1 MVHGQTRD
9 RAEGRLHKSMRSWLF
24 GVLCTGAMQ
33 KGWKDGP
40 LLGGQNIGIT
50 LLCQGETRGG
60 DLLNMSE

>member
-1 MVHGQTRD
+1 MDKLVAGQ
-9 RAEGRLHKSMRSWLF
+9 WLF

-40 LLGGQNIGIT
+40 LLGVQNIGILQYFT
-50 LLCQGETRGG
+50 LLCQGETRGR